1 MSAPPRALEIAP
13 GRVAGAVA
21 VPASKSMTNR
31 LLAIAALAEGEAVL
45 RDPLDSDDAEA
56 MREAV
61 AALGAEVAVEPGC
74 WRVAGRA
81 GRLTAPAAP
90 IDARLSGTTMRFVT
104 AMATL
109 ADGPVVVTGA
119 APLRRRPIAPLV
131 SALGELGGDV
141 ACADGYPPTE
151 SRGGGLRGGTTTVD
165 VRQSSQ
171 FASAVLL
178 VAPFAAAHVEVRLRG
193 PAADGYID
201 LTVAALAD
209 AGARIAEGPPRTWQ
223 VRPGGLRAPDVRV
236 EHDASAACHL
246 HALAAASGGAVTV
259 TNAAPGARQPDAG
272 FVEVLAAMGCEVS
285 RDGDALTVR
294 GPDRLAAIDV
304 DLAAMPDQV
313 TSLAALC
320 ALAEGTSTIRG
331 VGVARTHETDRL
343 AALAGELGKLGVA
356 VEEAPERLRITGG
369 TARGPATLDTHDDHR
384 LAMAFAALGAALPG
398 VAIADPGCVAKTY
411 PRFWDDIA
419 GLGLEQ
425 REVTA

>member
-1 MSAPPRALEIAP
+1 MSAPGRALEVLP
-13 GRVAGAVA
+13 GRVAGTVA

-31 LLAIAALAEGEAVL
+31 LLAIAALADGEGVL
-45 RDPLDSDDAEA
+45 REPLDSDDAAA

-61 AALGAEVAVEPGC
+61 SALGAEVAVEPGR
-74 WRVAGRA
+74 WRVAGQA
-81 GRLTAPAAP
+81 GRLTAPGGP

-131 SALGELGGDV
+131 AALGDLGGNV

-151 SRGGGLRGGTTTVD
+151 SRGGGLRGGQATVD

-178 VAPFAAAHVEVRLRG
+178 VAPFADDDVEVRLRG
-193 PAADGYID
+193 LAADGYVD
-201 LTVAALAD
+201 LTVGALAD
-209 AGARIAEGPPRTWQ
+209 AGARIVEGPARVWT
-223 VRPGGLRAPDVRV
+223 VRPGGLRAPEVRV

-259 TNAAPGARQPDAG
+259 ANAAAGARQPDAG
-272 FVEVLAAMGCEVS
+272 FVDVLAAMGCEVR
-285 RDGDALTVR
+285 RDGDALTVQ
-294 GPDRLAAIDV
+294 GPDRLAAVDV

-313 TSLAALC
+313 TSLAVLC

-331 VGVARTHETDRL
+331 VGVARAHETDRL

-369 TARGPATLDTHDDHR
+369 TARGPATLETHDDHR

-411 PRFWDDIA
+411 PGFWHDVA

-425 REVTA
+425 REVGA